1 VISRLRSPHPISSI
15 HKECGF
21 TAESTFVARSPFK
34 QLVAPARIGGAAGVI
49 AQDRD
54 GLGLATIILRRGKL
68 ETLAQRIREHYDI
81 EIPRRSV
88 RASARGVAFLGLG
101 PDSWLGSSEHGGN
114 AFAVSLRAALGP
126 IASVSDQSDGYA
138 VLRLSG
144 SKVRETLAKLI
155 PVDLHP
161 RAFLPGDVASTVA
174 SHIGVTLWRLDDAL
188 DGSPVFEIAMFRSLA
203 TDFWHSLSESAA
215 EFGLSRRSYPA

>member
-1 VISRLRSPHPISSI
+1 M
-15 HKECGF
+15 
-21 TAESTFVARSPFK
+21 AENTFVARSPFK
-34 QLVAPARIGGAAGVI
+34 DLDAPSCGSGAPGVI

-54 GLGLATIILRRGKL
+54 GLGLATIVLRRGQR
-68 ETLAQRIREHYDI
+68 ETVAQRVRKHCGI
-81 EIPRRSV
+81 ELPRGTV
-88 RASARGVAFLGLG
+88 RASRREVAFLGLG
-101 PDSWLGSSEHGGN
+101 PDSWLASKELGGN
-114 AFAVSLRAALGP
+114 DFAVSLGAALGP
-126 IASVSDQSDGYA
+126 VASVSDQSDGYA